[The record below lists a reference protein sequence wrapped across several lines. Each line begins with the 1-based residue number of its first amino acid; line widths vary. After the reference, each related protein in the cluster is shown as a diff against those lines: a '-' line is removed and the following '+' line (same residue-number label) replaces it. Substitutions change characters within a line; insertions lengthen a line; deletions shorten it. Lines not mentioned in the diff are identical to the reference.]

1 MPTAGWWALVLV
13 AFPALA
19 TGLPFTDRAS
29 SRPAVETI
37 PFVKRTRL
45 KLAKRD
51 HEDAAIPNGAIGLG
65 DRDDVFYTVSVT
77 IGDTTTPLNIDTGS
91 SDLWVITP
99 ECDTEECDMSS
110 APRYDIPEEKYLQT
124 GRTTVDLRYGDSLT
138 GSYARGL
145 VVRDTVTLA
154 GLTMENQTF
163 AAVDDTDNYA
173 ITNGAAG
180 VLGLGFPAQGFV
192 QSAALIAELGATFDI
207 DAFVEQIDKAGPIVP
222 RLVTSGAIQEP
233 LFAITLQ
240 RDTIDVSGK
249 GQLTIGRLPEGVDN
263 SSITWVPVRLY
274 SSDEGGLSPPSF
286 APSEVYPLRWEVE
299 IDGVFLDGE
308 KLPDTRQQADG
319 ISTPSLS
326 TLIDSGNSLIRGP
339 SDVVNTIL
347 SQVSPAFASDPSAPP
362 RLPCSTTHTLAFQ
375 IGGKMFP
382 VDPRDFVAQVSPGDA
397 SECVADN
404 VVGTDAPSA
413 GALFSWVLGDPFLK
427 SNMIVFYYGNLT
439 HPSVDPPRVGFVS
452 LVPPNAADLLHDA
465 VERAWSADGNFG
477 CEFDVLDGGRRRTD
491 AWMCSNIG
499 ASTDFWRYSR

>member
-1 MPTAGWWALVLV
+1 MVLRPSSWYEGSSRFAASKMPTAGWWALVLV
-13 AFPALA
+13 VFPALVA
-19 TGLPFTDRAS
+19 GLPFIDRAS
-29 SRPAVETI
+29 SRPTYATI
-37 PFVKRTRL
+37 PFIKRARL
-45 KLAKRD
+45 KPRKGEY
-51 HEDAAIPNGAIGLG
+51 EDAAIFRGTVGLG

-99 ECDTEECDMSS
+99 DCHTAECDASN
-110 APRYDIPEEKYLQT
+110 APRYDADSNEEWFQT
-124 GRTTVDLRYGDSLT
+124 GGATVDLRYGDSLT

-154 GLTMENQTF
+154 GLMTENQTF

-180 VLGLGFPAQGFV
+180 VMGLGFPAQGFV
-192 QSAALIAELGATFDI
+192 QSAALNAELGNIFDI
-207 DAFVEQIDKAGPIVP
+207 DAFVENIDKAGPIVP
-222 RLVTSGAIQEP
+222 RLIMSGVVDEP

-240 RDTIDVSGK
+240 RDMIDVSGK

-286 APSEVYPLRWEVE
+286 APDEVYPLYVPLPYALETHLSKFTFDSRWE
-299 IDGVFLDGE
+299 
-308 KLPDTRQQADG
+308 RADG
-319 ISTPSLS
+319 INPPSLS
-326 TLIDSGNSLIRGP
+326 ALIDSGNSLIRGP
-339 SDVVNTIL
+339 SDVVNAIL
-347 SQVSPAFASDPSAPP
+347 SQVSPAYSADLSAPS
-362 RLPCSTTHTLAFQ
+362 RLPCSAAHTLAFQ

-382 VDPRDFVAQVSPGDA
+382 VDPRDFVAQAAPGDV

-427 SNMIVFYYGNLT
+427 SNMVVFYYGNLT

-452 LVPPNAADLLHDA
+452 LVPPNAAELLHDA
-465 VERAWSADGNFG
+465 VERTQNADG
-477 CEFDVLDGGRRRTD
+477 R
-491 AWMCSNIG
+491 
-499 ASTDFWRYSR
+499 